1 MQIWFSIIGTFCR
14 SRHRGRSATTT
25 TTTTVTDKPPSSS
38 SSSSMLQQQ
47 PQEKTECSKILPMS
61 SAYCSSYPMT
71 DVKSIRSTSQQQQ
84 VPFSCIQNTTKLNT
98 SVDGGGGGIGGNSSC
113 NGGGSSTTAL
123 ESGISSTDISSS
135 TSLSVKKFSTHF
147 SHLNDGK

>member
-1 MQIWFSIIGTFCR
+1 MQIWFSIIGTFCHR
-14 SRHRGRSATTT
+14 RHRGRSATT

-98 SVDGGGGGIGGNSSC
+98 SVDGGGGGFGGNSSC
-113 NGGGSSTTAL
+113 NGGAL